1 MDEHSLQINDMGF
14 DSLVK
19 IGEKILVFDGFLAF
33 WVDTG
38 WQTIGLVSRVIILRV
53 IDFNKLL
60 AFMVF
65 DKWEK
70 STNKKTN
77 PSNFRLRL
85 RWRKRWG
92 WWSCSWQSILAVV
105 TCRYRVLSPW
115 YLHHLNPFFV
125 GVSWVGTAPSH
136 IQFPHKIFPHPP
148 FFSKSIHYWLYTR
161 LSFIRI
167 YVFKTLISPAP
178 FFKIKKEGRPSIS
191 HRRLMYIIS
200 QRNRSLST
208 IRQPININ
216 QIYQSSVRW
225 RRQVCVK
232 IPYKSHGPDP
242 RTPTWPINLPSAS
255 PLTLT
260 PTLLC

>member
-1 MDEHSLQINDMGF
+1 
-14 DSLVK
+14 
-19 IGEKILVFDGFLAF
+19 
-33 WVDTG
+33 
-38 WQTIGLVSRVIILRV
+38 
-53 IDFNKLL
+53 
-60 AFMVF
+60 MVF

-70 STNKKTN
+70 STHKKTN
-77 PSNFRLRL
+77 PSNFRLRP

-115 YLHHLNPFFV
+115 YLHHLNRFFV

-178 FFKIKKEGRPSIS
+178 FSKIKRKEGRPFPTIAQ
-191 HRRLMYIIS
+191 LYIM
-200 QRNRSLST
+200 SLST

-225 RRQVCVK
+225 RRHACVK
-232 IPYKSHGPDP
+232 IPYISHGPDP